1 MAPSA
6 RAPEAAGAVIER
18 AAAGRLV
25 ALAVCVV
32 ALAASPGRAGSDGP
46 ADADPSPETIAALI
60 RSLGDPDFQR
70 RETATARLQEIGPAA
85 VDTLLAAAETDADLE
100 VALRARWIVDAI
112 PLEMLH
118 DSPEV
123 GRLLDGYSG
132 RPLPQRLRTMERLLR
147 LEDDAGIE
155 ALARLVR
162 LERDPEGARIA
173 EALVAGEWFADDP
186 WWPRIAARSR
196 AGLGRGERPAAA
208 FLTALVGFS
217 ETPDAPRRGAA
228 IEAGR
233 RALEAMQRALGGDAP
248 GPDRAGEPAAGR
260 EPSEA
265 TGRLARVLV
274 RMLLA
279 DGRRAEALAEAE
291 RRFVPVVAAAVA
303 GSADDT
309 IEWLTWGVESGLPEL
324 AERVAAVRPD
334 LVATDPL
341 VALAVAVARRAGG
354 DMPGATALFDDAAKR
369 LENATGLPLRQ
380 ARMQAA
386 FQLSRQGCDDWALRI
401 YTAILDDVRSLPNE
415 IALGAIYGSEYLH
428 ELERDDEATAFIRRL
443 FEPVP
448 GRPALRADQVIGE
461 IGRDVRSVRARMHFF
476 ASCAAAAR
484 GDAVARRELVETALR
499 EDGKE
504 IDSLIALHQLPDN
517 TPEQRGDAQR
527 RVNEALRQIENE
539 ITALPDDSTPCN
551 EWAWLAANTGGDA
564 EKATR
569 YSRQS
574 LDRSFDNAS
583 FLDTLAHCR
592 AAAGDFAGAVRC
604 QTLAVRRAPHNLT
617 IRKGLERFRR
627 QAEGAEPAP

>member
-6 RAPEAAGAVIER
+6 RHPEAAGAVMER
-18 AAAGRLV
+18 GAAGRLV
-25 ALAVCVV
+25 ALAVCLVV
-32 ALAASPGRAGSDGP
+32 LAAMPGRAGSDGP

-60 RSLGDPDFQR
+60 RRLGDPDYQR
-70 RETATARLQEIGPAA
+70 RETATARLQEIGAAA

-123 GRLLDGYSG
+123 GRLLEGYSG
-132 RPLPQRLRTMERLLR
+132 RPMPQRLRTMERLLR
-147 LEDDAGIE
+147 LEDDAGVE

-173 EALVAGEWFADDP
+173 AALIAGEWFPDDP
-186 WWPRIAARSR
+186 WWPRIAARTR
-196 AGLGRGERPAAA
+196 TGLGRGERPAAA
-208 FLTALVGFS
+208 FLSALVGFS
-217 ETPDAPRRGAA
+217 ETRIPPERAAA
-228 IEAGR
+228 IDAAR
-233 RALEAMQRALGGDAP
+233 RALEAMEHAPGGDAA
-248 GPDRAGEPAAGR
+248 PDRAGEPAAGGA
-260 EPSEA
+260 EPSGA
-265 TGRLARVLV
+265 TARLARALV

-291 RRFVPVVAAAVA
+291 RHVVPVVAAAVA
-303 GSADDT
+303 GSAEDT

-324 AERVAAVRPD
+324 ADQVAAVRPD
-334 LVATDPL
+334 LAATDPL
-341 VALAVAVARRAGG
+341 VALATAVARRARG
-354 DMPGATALFDDAAKR
+354 DMPAATALFDDAAKR

-386 FQLSRQGCDDWALRI
+386 FQLSRQGCDDWAIRI

-428 ELERDDEATAFIRRL
+428 ELERDDEAAAFMRRL

-448 GRPALRADQVIGE
+448 GRPAIRADQVLGE
-461 IGRDVRSVRARMHFF
+461 IGRDVRSARARMHFF

-484 GDAVARRELVETALR
+484 GDAGARRELVEAALR
-499 EDGKE
+499 EDVKE

-517 TPEQRGDAQR
+517 TPDQRGDAQR

-564 EKATR
+564 DKATR

-604 QTLAVRRAPHNLT
+604 QTLAVRRAPHNHT
-617 IRKGLERFRR
+617 ILKGLERFRR
-627 QAEGAEPAP
+627 QAQAAEPAP